1 MAEKNKN
8 NTEVLQ
14 QLGMFDAGYKFKLT
28 NFEGPLDLLLHLIKE
43 SKMEIFEVNLAEITE
58 QYLQYLDG
66 LDELD
71 MDKASDFIDMAAT
84 LLEIK
89 SKHLLPRQEVAQEG
103 EDLDPEVALL
113 RQIKE
118 YQLFKE
124 ACERLKVYENVD
136 RFYKTPDET
145 VNDYR
150 YILQDMKLDG
160 LLNAFANMLTR
171 IKVEEKAVEPRTI
184 KRDRWTVAQKIVAIQ
199 DALVYKPKVRFTELF
214 DSDYSR
220 SEVINVFL
228 ALLEL
233 LKMQKIRV
241 QQGEIYDE
249 IDIVAREEETNVN
262 G

>member
-1 MAEKNKN
+1 MPECYI
-8 NTEVLQ
+8 V
-14 QLGMFDAGYKFKLT
+14 
-28 NFEGPLDLLLHLIKE
+28 LIKP
-43 SKMEIFEVNLAEITE
+43 SLSISTKTVFENFSLSECEYHPDT
-58 QYLQYLDG
+58 DG
-66 LDELD
+66 IISAL
-71 MDKASDFIDMAAT
+71 
-84 LLEIK
+84 K
-89 SKHLLPRQEVAQEG
+89 SK
-103 EDLDPEVALL
+103 DLHALSI
-113 RQIKE
+113 RA
-118 YQLFKE
+118 F
-124 ACERLKVYENVD
+124 NV
-136 RFYKTPDET
+136 
-145 VNDYR
+145 
-150 YILQDMKLDG
+150 L
-160 LLNAFANMLTR
+160 
-171 IKVEEKAVEPRTI
+171 EKAVEPRTI